1 MKNPIQRLKGLFMS
15 AEKSQNTIYFNGNI
29 LTMSDKE
36 ATVEAL
42 VTDTNKIVATGRYSD
57 IIAQYPTAN
66 KVNLNGKT
74 LLPGFIENHTHLDAV
89 ANCLQLEDLSAMKY
103 TDDNEMMEAFRNIT
117 PDQNGWLWAIGWDKK
132 RQKLP
137 TLEEMDEV
145 FPNNPFWCVMAGH
158 GGWFNSKCL
167 EVMGVTKDNHPE
179 GFNFE
184 LTDDGRYTG
193 FVAGNAA
200 TLKAWIKAPV
210 PTVEDLVVASK
221 EYAKQGFTTASEHLI
236 FAPHTLETLVEASK
250 LDEFSVRC
258 VGGIVNAYPD
268 FAPVI
273 VGRDNYKTDK
283 FEIRYLKAFTDG
295 AVQAGN
301 AATDLEYQ
309 NPEYKDTPRPVW
321 GTPEQ
326 FNQTAA
332 AALEM
337 GVDFLFHANGERGLN
352 IALDAVEFARNVAKE
367 KGIDDSNFKAL
378 AHHLSLTNENQY
390 ARMAS
395 LGVSPSFIMG
405 HHYWTG
411 DNIINDYF
419 KQEDHDHAFKVK
431 TAIEYGLKPT
441 LHNDAPV
448 SPTHAWRSIQ
458 SAVTRKTRFGNE
470 LNVNDAITVEQALR
484 GYTIWAA
491 EQFGI
496 DKEVGSLEV
505 GKYADLVIVDSDPL
519 TKDSEQLEN
528 IGVVK
533 TVFRGNVTYAA

>member
-1 MKNPIQRLKGLFMS
+1 MNNPIKRLKEIIMPTKRPS
-15 AEKSQNTIYFNGNI
+15 SSIYFNGNI
-29 LTMSDKE
+29 LTMSDTQPT
-36 ATVEAL
+36 AEAL
-42 VTDTNKIVATGRYSD
+42 VTVLDKIVAVGPYSKL
-57 IIAQYPTAN
+57 IVEYPEST
-66 KVNLNGKT
+66 KFDLNGQT

-103 TDDNEMMEAFRNIT
+103 TDDDKMMEAFRNIT
-117 PDQNGWLWAIGWDKK
+117 PDSNGWMWAIGWDKK

-145 FPNNPFWCVMAGH
+145 FPDNPFWCVMAGH

-167 EVMGVTKDNHPE
+167 EIMGVDKDNEPE

-184 LTDDGRYTG
+184 LTESGHYTG

-210 PTVEDLVVASK
+210 PTLEDLVTASK

-236 FAPHTLETLVEASK
+236 FAPSTLETLVEASK
-250 LDEFSVRC
+250 SEDFSVRC
-258 VGGIVNAYPD
+258 IGGIVNAYPD

-273 VGRDNYKTDK
+273 MGRDKYKTDK

-309 NPEYKDTPRPVW
+309 NPEYKDAPRPVW

-332 AALEM
+332 AALQM

-367 KGIDDSNFKAL
+367 KNIDDSNFKAL
-378 AHHLSLTNENQY
+378 AHHLSLTNEGQY
-390 ARMAS
+390 ERMAE
-395 LGVSPSFIMG
+395 LGVCPSFIMG

-419 KQEDHDHAFKVK
+419 KEEDHVHAFKVK
-431 TAIEYGLKPT
+431 TAIDHGLKPS

-458 SAVTRKTRFGNE
+458 SAVTRKTRFGKV
-470 LNVNDAITVEQALR
+470 LNAADAITVDQALR

-491 EQFGI
+491 EQFGLE
-496 DKEVGSLEV
+496 KEIGSLEA
-505 GKYADLVIVDSDPL
+505 GKRADMVVVDKNPL
-519 TKDSEQLEN
+519 EVAHDELELIQVN
-528 IGVVK
+528 RTIFSGQVS
-533 TVFRGNVTYAA
+533 FQH